1 MNIFQRRLFQTAEE
15 TISILYLDGKFAC
28 WILEDQYRAV
38 KVWGD
43 TRIPAG
49 KYKLELR
56 KEGRQHIR
64 YKKKFSFHKGM
75 IHLMNVLNFKY
86 IHFHIGNTE
95 KDTAGCLIAGNYPK
109 PSFILRLWRFIFRR
123 RYVVAQST
131 IAYKRTYTLI
141 ADAILAGD
149 TYWEIEDEYK

>member
-15 TISILYLDGKFAC
+15 TISILYLDGGFVC
-28 WILEDQYRAV
+28 WILEDQHRAV

-56 KEGRQHIR
+56 KEGRQHKW
-64 YKKKFSFHKGM
+64 YKKKFPQFHRGM
-75 IHLMNVLNFKY
+75 IHLLDVPNFKY
-86 IHFHIGNTE
+86 IQFHIGNDE
-95 KDTAGCLIAGNYPK
+95 GDTAGCPLAGGYPMPTK
-109 PSFILRLWRFIFRR
+109 EGYIVLR
-123 RYVVAQST
+123 ST
-131 IAYKRTYTLI
+131 TAYKRVYPVI
-141 ADAILAGD
+141 AKAIAQSD

>member
-1 MNIFQRRLFQTAEE
+1 MNSRMNIFQRRLFQTAEE

-28 WILEDQYRAV
+28 WILEDQHRAV

-56 KEGRQHIR
+56 KEGSQHKR

-75 IHLMNVLNFKY
+75 IHLMDVPNFKY
-86 IHFHIGNTE
+86 IQFHIGNDE
-95 KDTAGCLIAGNYPK
+95 GDTAGCPLAGNYPM
-109 PSFILRLWRFIFRR
+109 PIEGGYIVL
-123 RYVVAQST
+123 QST
-131 IAYKRTYTLI
+131 IAYKRVYPVI
-141 ADAILAGD
+141 AKAISQGD

>member
-15 TISILYLDGKFAC
+15 TISILYLDGRFAC

-38 KVWGD
+38 KVKGD

-56 KEGRQHIR
+56 KVGGQHKR
-64 YKKKFSFHKGM
+64 YKKKSPQMHRGM
-75 IHLMNVLNFKY
+75 IHLLDVPNFKY
-86 IHFHIGNTE
+86 IQFHIGNDD
-95 KDTAGCLIAGNYPK
+95 KDTAGCLLCGIYPHPKPLDYSRYDIRYSTLAYKINYP
-109 PSFILRLWRFIFRR
+109 
-123 RYVVAQST
+123 T
-131 IAYKRTYTLI
+131 IAR
-141 ADAILAGD
+141 AIELGD

>member
-15 TISILYLDGKFAC
+15 TISILYLDGKFVC

-38 KVWGD
+38 KVKGD

-56 KEGRQHIR
+56 KEGGQHKR
-64 YKKKFSFHKGM
+64 YKKKFSQTHRGM
-75 IHLMNVLNFKY
+75 IHLLDVPNFKY
-86 IHFHIGNTE
+86 IHFHIGNDDG
-95 KDTAGCLIAGNYPK
+95 DTAGCLLCGTYPHPK
-109 PSFILRLWRFIFRR
+109 PSDHS
-123 RYVVAQST
+123 RYDVLNST
-131 IAYKRTYTLI
+131 LAYKINYPRI
-141 ADAILAGD
+141 AGAIELGD